1 MAVPASI
8 TAAAVAVVVIAARW
22 RTAVKRCPPTV
33 DRLATAIIANHHPLA
48 GDASATVSAAGIG
61 GSTTATGAVSGLS
74 GGWRHDRKANSQSEE
89 GKDRFHRVGMVLLFC
104 QAALVAATLSD
115 LSRLASIQP
124 TVEFI

>member
-1 MAVPASI
+1 MPMLAAIMAGRR
-8 TAAAVAVVVIAARW
+8 AAV
-22 RTAVKRCPPTV
+22 KDCPPTV

-115 LSRLASIQP
+115 VSRLASIQP